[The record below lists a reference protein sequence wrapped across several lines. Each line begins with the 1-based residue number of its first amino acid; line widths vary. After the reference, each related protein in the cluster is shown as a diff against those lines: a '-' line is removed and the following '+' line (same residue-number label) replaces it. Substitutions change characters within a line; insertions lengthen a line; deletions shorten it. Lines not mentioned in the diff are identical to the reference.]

1 MATVCAGGGGRLIRI
16 GNVQQAA
23 ALSLSLGYNNRDNEL
38 EPVDLVKLGVAI
50 GVQADQR
57 VQAQFQN
64 ALSDAIFVTPFGDAP
79 GQIRITFVANRRC
92 RGTQQ
97 SGFDVIQHYFDRR
110 LQPGVNKFPA
120 VVSIGPGSFRAF
132 LTNLLIS
139 GNTSDIPVIQ
149 GTLVFTA
156 WPS

>member
-1 MATVCAGGGGRLIRI
+1 MASLCAGGGGRLIRI

-23 ALSLSLGYNNRDNEL
+23 SLSLSLGYNNQDNEV
-38 EPVDLVKLGVAI
+38 EQIDLVKLGVAI

-79 GQIRITFVANRRC
+79 GQIRVTFIANRRC
-92 RGTQQ
+92 RGTSQ
-97 SGFDVIQHYFDRR
+97 SGFEVIQHYMDRR
-110 LQPGVNKFPA
+110 LLPGANKFPA
-120 VVSIGPGSFRAF
+120 LVSIGPGSFRAF
-132 LTNLLIS
+132 LTGLVVS
-139 GNTSDIPVIQ
+139 GNSSDTPVIQ
-149 GTLVFTA
+149 GTLTFTA